1 MHLGFRTLLIAAIIS
16 VSSFTAR
23 AEELAS
29 GHYFPGAL
37 SSFIDLLPLNTGSST
52 IGVSNDSV
60 YYHGSSDHANGTVYA
75 NSSAF
80 LYQFPTPISILPG
93 APQYSVALEVPFI
106 WLKANGPVV
115 TPKVFIPQKKVTEN
129 GFGDV
134 EMFPFML
141 GWTKMWC
148 AKEGCNGENDKQDI
162 RYTLKYQTQFGVYAP
177 TGNFQH
183 ESPATIG
190 KNYWTFEPG
199 VALDFLR
206 WPCVKTDPIPYL
218 IEFTT
223 SAGFDFNTKNSA
235 THYQT
240 GDEFHLD
247 GTLALDMPISE
258 TDVVGAGAT
267 GFFYQQIT
275 RDSGSGDLLGRF
287 EAMTTGVGPTVSYAG
302 KVDLGE
308 DHPVAVAAQVQWLP
322 ELSVRNR
329 AEGNIIWLK
338 LALSW
343 GAAPKCPANLAPY
356 AATLRSLM
364 SLPSPE
370 AAPVTGNARYTVASF

>member
-1 MHLGFRTLLIAAIIS
+1 MRLGFRTLLIAAIIS
-16 VSSFTAR
+16 VSSVTAG

-52 IGVSNDSV
+52 IGISNDSI
-60 YYHGSSDHANGTVYA
+60 YYHGSSNHANGTVYA
-75 NSSAF
+75 NSWAL

-93 APQYSVALEVPFI
+93 APQYSVALGVPYI

-115 TPKVFIPQKKVTEN
+115 TPKVIIPQKKVTEN

-134 EMFPFML
+134 EVFPFML
-141 GWTKMWC
+141 GWTKLWC
-148 AKEGCNGENDKQDI
+148 TKEGCNGGSDKQDI
-162 RYTLKYQTQFGVYAP
+162 KYTLKYQTQFGVYAP

-183 ESPATIG
+183 EAPATIG

-199 VALDFLR
+199 AAVDFLR
-206 WPCVKTDPIPYL
+206 WPCLKTDPIPYFF
-218 IEFTT
+218 EFTA
-223 SAGFDFNTKNSA
+223 SAGLDFNSKNNA

-240 GDEFHLD
+240 GDQFHLD
-247 GTLALDMPISE
+247 GTLALDLPLS
-258 TDVVGAGAT
+258 TSDVVGAGAS

-275 RDSGSGDLLGRF
+275 RDSGSGDLLGGF
-287 EAMTTGVGPTVSYAG
+287 EALTTGVGPTVSYAG
-302 KVDLGE
+302 RVDLGK
-308 DHPVAVAAQVQWLP
+308 DYAIAVAAQVQWLP

-329 AEGNIIWLK
+329 AEGNIVLLK

-343 GAAPKCPANLAPY
+343 GAAPKCPGKPAPF
-356 AATLRSLM
+356 ASTVRSLF
-364 SLPSPE
+364 SLPPPE
-370 AAPVTGNARYTVASF
+370 AASVTGNSLYTLASF